1 MRVGRAVGL
10 GMLILG
16 CVCVVAGFSGARI
29 NTTKSIPRGLY
40 WTSSSPASSESYVMF
55 CPPRGKV
62 FDEAMKRGYIDSG
75 VCPGGYGYMMKK
87 ILAAKHDVISIE
99 GNGVFINGRFQ
110 PLSKPLKSDRENR
123 PLPQFRVRDYV
134 MPDTEVLLMSDV
146 SKTSFDGRYFG
157 PVKRSQ
163 IVQVIRP
170 VFTW

>member
-1 MRVGRAVGL
+1 
-10 GMLILG
+10 
-16 CVCVVAGFSGARI
+16 
-29 NTTKSIPRGLY
+29 
-40 WTSSSPASSESYVMF
+40 
-55 CPPRGKV
+55 
-62 FDEAMKRGYIDSG
+62 
-75 VCPGGYGYMMKK
+75 MMKK

-134 MPDTEVLLMSDV
+134 MPDAEVLLMSDV